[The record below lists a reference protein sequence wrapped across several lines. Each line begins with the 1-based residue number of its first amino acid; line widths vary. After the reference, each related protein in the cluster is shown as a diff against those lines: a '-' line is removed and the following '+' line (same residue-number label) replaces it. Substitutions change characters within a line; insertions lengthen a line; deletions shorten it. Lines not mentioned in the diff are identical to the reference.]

1 MKRSLTGLM
10 TSQHEVNRLDNL
22 FFKKIRSAY
31 YLLDYGLD
39 WDFFTN
45 QKIEIPLN
53 SFLSYMT
60 QRSANQAIIVTN
72 LDADVKNFSIYLT
85 AKLLAED
92 VLLIRGF

>member
-10 TSQHEVNRLDNL
+10 TNQHEVNRLDNL

-45 QKIEIPLN
+45 QKVEIPVE
-53 SFLSYMT
+53 SFLSYIT
-60 QRSANQAIIVTN
+60 QRSANQGIIVTN
-72 LDADVKNFSIYLT
+72 LDAEVSNFTFYLT

-92 VLLIRGF
+92 VTLIKGF